1 VRVCNPL
8 PKTKDDLKANYERE
22 IKKINADALKS
33 TFLNFQ
39 KRLKLIIET
48 NGGHIEKK

>member
-1 VRVCNPL
+1 VKVYNPL
-8 PKTKDDLKANYERE
+8 PKIIDDFKVNIERE
-22 IKKINADALKS
+22 IKKINGDILKS
-33 TFLNFQ
+33 TFLNLK